1 MDSYKQYI
9 KEALPGLSIHSY
21 KQNEEG
27 WDNITVI
34 INDELL
40 FRFPRKLEYAN
51 RIPLEKELCTILSHL
66 LQEIEIPKYH
76 LLYKNNCN
84 TVPFCS
90 YYPLIHGEPLTTEL
104 VAKLEKKE
112 LKAIIT
118 QLATFLAALHSI
130 PLKRTE
136 TLGFPIEKTL
146 TYWKELQTKLNQYF
160 TNSLTSLQKS
170 ALNRLFEIFFI
181 CIAKSTFQNTIIH
194 ADFTHHHILF
204 NNLNKT
210 ISGVIDFG
218 DAQIGDPA
226 FDFAGL
232 YYDFGREFT
241 TSVYEQYSA
250 LISHRDPLLIHRIT
264 TFYQYSPLLHNLIY
278 NIETNNEII
287 LKKNE
292 EQLKAILQGRD

>member
-1 MDSYKQYI
+1 M
-9 KEALPGLSIHSY
+9 
-21 KQNEEG
+21 QNEEG

-51 RIPLEKELCTILSHL
+51 RIPLEKELCTILSHS

-76 LLYKNNCN
+76 LLYKNDCN

-112 LKAIIT
+112 LEVIIT

-160 TNSLTSLQKS
+160 TNNLTSLQKS
-170 ALNRLFEIFFI
+170 ALNRLFENFFT

-218 DAQIGDPA
+218 DA
-226 FDFAGL
+226 
-232 YYDFGREFT
+232 
-241 TSVYEQYSA
+241 
-250 LISHRDPLLIHRIT
+250 
-264 TFYQYSPLLHNLIY
+264 
-278 NIETNNEII
+278 
-287 LKKNE
+287 
-292 EQLKAILQGRD
+292 

>member
-1 MDSYKQYI
+1 M
-9 KEALPGLSIHSY
+9 
-21 KQNEEG
+21 
-27 WDNITVI
+27 
-34 INDELL
+34 
-40 FRFPRKLEYAN
+40 
-51 RIPLEKELCTILSHL
+51 
-66 LQEIEIPKYH
+66 
-76 LLYKNNCN
+76 YKNDCN

-112 LKAIIT
+112 LEVIIT
-118 QLATFLAALHSI
+118 QLATFLATLHSI
-130 PLKRTE
+130 PLKRVE

-146 TYWKELQTKLNQYF
+146 IYWKELQTKLNQSL
-160 TNSLTSLQKS
+160 TNNLTSLQKS
-170 ALNRLFEIFFI
+170 ALNRLFENFFAN
-181 CIAKSTFQNTIIH
+181 IAKSTFQNTIIH

-204 NNLNKT
+204 NTQNKT

-232 YYDFGREFT
+232 YYDFGHEFT

-250 LISHRDPLLIHRIT
+250 VISHRDPLLIHRIT

-278 NIETNNEII
+278 NIETNNEIT

>member
-66 LQEIEIPKYH
+66 LQEIKIPKYH

-170 ALNRLFEIFFI
+170 ALNRLFENFFI

>member
-9 KEALPGLSIHSY
+9 KEALPDLSIHSY
-21 KQNEEG
+21 MQNEEG

-51 RIPLEKELCTILSHL
+51 RIPLEKELCTILSHS

-112 LKAIIT
+112 LEVIIT
-118 QLATFLAALHSI
+118 QLATFLATLHSI
-130 PLKRTE
+130 PLKRVE

-146 TYWKELQTKLNQYF
+146 IYWKELQTKLNQYL
-160 TNSLTSLQKS
+160 TNNLTSLQKS
-170 ALNRLFEIFFI
+170 ALNRLFENFFAH
-181 CIAKSTFQNTIIH
+181 IAKSTFQNTIIH

-204 NNLNKT
+204 NTQNNT

-232 YYDFGREFT
+232 YYDFGHEFT

-250 LISHRDPLLIHRIT
+250 VISHRDPLLIHRIT
-264 TFYQYSPLLHNLIY
+264 TLYQYSPLLHNLIY
-278 NIETNNEII
+278 NIETNNEIT

>member
-21 KQNEEG
+21 AQNEEG
-27 WDNITVI
+27 WDNIAVI

-40 FRFPRKLEYAN
+40 FRFPRKLEYAK
-51 RIPLEKELCTILSHL
+51 RIPSEKELCTILSHS
-66 LQEIEIPKYH
+66 LQEIEVPKYH
-76 LLYKNNCN
+76 LFYKNDAD
-84 TVPFCS
+84 TFPLCS
-90 YYPLIHGEPLTTEL
+90 YYTLIHGEPLTTEI
-104 VAKLEKKE
+104 VSKLAKKE
-112 LKAIIT
+112 IEAIIT

-130 PLKRTE
+130 PLKRIE

-146 TYWKELQTKLNQYF
+146 TYWKELQTKLNQYL

-170 ALNRLFEIFFI
+170 TLNSLFENFFAY
-181 CIAKSTFQNTIIH
+181 IAKSTFQNTIIH

-204 NNLNKT
+204 NKQNKT

-232 YYDFGREFT
+232 YYDFGHEFT

-250 LISHRDPLLIHRIT
+250 LVSHRDPLLIHRIT

-278 NIETNNEII
+278 NIETNNEID
-287 LKKNE
+287 LTKSK

>member
-9 KEALPGLSIHSY
+9 KEALPDLSIHSY
-21 KQNEEG
+21 MQNEEG
-27 WDNITVI
+27 WDNVTVI

-51 RIPLEKELCTILSHL
+51 RIPLEKELCTILSHS

-76 LLYKNNCN
+76 LLYKNDCN

-90 YYPLIHGEPLTTEL
+90 YYPLIHGEPLTSEL

-112 LKAIIT
+112 LEVIIT

-170 ALNRLFEIFFI
+170 ALNRLFENFFT
-181 CIAKSTFQNTIIH
+181 CITKSTFQNTIIH

-204 NNLNKT
+204 NNLHKN

-232 YYDFGREFT
+232 YYDFGHEFT

-278 NIETNNEII
+278 NIETNNEIT

>member
-21 KQNEEG
+21 SQNEEG
-27 WDNITVI
+27 WDNIAVI

-40 FRFPRKLEYAN
+40 FRFPRKLEYAK
-51 RIPLEKELCTILSHL
+51 RIPLEKELCTILSHS
-66 LQEIEIPKYH
+66 LQRIEVPKYRV
-76 LLYKNNCN
+76 LYKNNCD

-90 YYPLIHGEPLTTEL
+90 YYPLIHGKPLKTEI
-104 VAKLEKKE
+104 VAQLEKKE
-112 LKAIIT
+112 LEVIIT

-130 PLKRTE
+130 PLKRVE

-146 TYWKELQTKLNQYF
+146 TYWKELQTKLNQYL

-170 ALNRLFEIFFI
+170 ALNRLFENFFT

-194 ADFTHHHILF
+194 ADFIHHHILF
-204 NNLNKT
+204 NNQNKT

-232 YYDFGREFT
+232 YYDFGHEFT
-241 TSVYEQYSA
+241 TSVYEQYCS
-250 LISHRDPLLIHRIT
+250 LISHNDPLLIHRIT
-264 TFYQYSPLLHNLIY
+264 SFYQYSPLLHNLVY
-278 NIETNNEII
+278 NIETNNRIELI
-287 LKKNE
+287 KNK
-292 EQLKAILQGRD
+292 EQLKVILQG

>member
-9 KEALPGLSIHSY
+9 KEALPDLSIHSY
-21 KQNEEG
+21 IQNEEG

-40 FRFPRKLEYAN
+40 FRFPRKLGYAN
-51 RIPLEKELCTILSHL
+51 RIPLEKELCTILSHS

-76 LLYKNNCN
+76 LLYKNDCN

-90 YYPLIHGEPLTTEL
+90 YYPLIHGEPLTSEL

-112 LKAIIT
+112 LEVIIT
-118 QLATFLAALHSI
+118 QLATFLATLHSI

-170 ALNRLFEIFFI
+170 ALNRLFENFFT
-181 CIAKSTFQNTIIH
+181 CITKSTFQNAIIH

-204 NNLNKT
+204 NNLHKN

>member
-27 WDNITVI
+27 WDNIAVI

-40 FRFPRKLEYAN
+40 FRFPRKLEYAQ
-51 RIPLEKELCTILSHL
+51 RIPLEKELCTILSHS

-90 YYPLIHGEPLTTEL
+90 YYPLIHGEPLTTEI
-104 VAKLEKKE
+104 VTKLEKKE

-130 PLKRTE
+130 PLKRVE

-146 TYWKELQTKLNQYF
+146 IYWKELQTKLNQYL
-160 TNSLTSLQKS
+160 TNNLTSLQKS
-170 ALNRLFEIFFI
+170 ALNRLFENFFAN
-181 CIAKSTFQNTIIH
+181 IAKSTFQNTIIH

-204 NNLNKT
+204 NNLHKT

-232 YYDFGREFT
+232 YYDFGHEFT

-264 TFYQYSPLLHNLIY
+264 TFYQHSPLLHNLIY
-278 NIETNNEII
+278 NIETNNEIT

>member
-9 KEALPGLSIHSY
+9 QDALPRLSIHSY

-27 WDNITVI
+27 WDNIAVI

-40 FRFPRKLEYAN
+40 FRFPRKQEYAK
-51 RIPLEKELCTILSHL
+51 RIPLEKELCTLLSYS
-66 LQEIEIPKYH
+66 LQEIKVPKYH
-76 LLYKNNCN
+76 LLYKKDADAL
-84 TVPFCS
+84 PLCS
-90 YYPLIHGEPLTTEL
+90 YYTLIHGEPLKTEI
-104 VAKLEKKE
+104 VTKLEKKE

-130 PLKRTE
+130 PLKQVT

-146 TYWKELQTKLNQYF
+146 TYWKELQTKLNQYL
-160 TNSLTSLQKS
+160 TNNLTSLQKS
-170 ALNRLFEIFFI
+170 ALNRLFENFFA
-181 CIAKSTFQNTIIH
+181 CIATSTFQNTIIH

-204 NNLNKT
+204 NKQNKT

-218 DAQIGDPA
+218 DAQIADPA

-232 YYDFGREFT
+232 YYDFGHEFT
-241 TSVYEQYSA
+241 ISVYEQYCV
-250 LISHRDPLLIHRIT
+250 LVSHHDPLLIHRIT

-278 NIETNNEII
+278 NIETNNKIE
-287 LKKNE
+287 LSKCVKR
-292 EQLKAILQGRD
+292 LKAILQRRD

>member
-9 KEALPGLSIHSY
+9 KEALPDLSIHSY
-21 KQNEEG
+21 MQNEEG

-51 RIPLEKELCTILSHL
+51 RIPLEKELCTILSHS

-76 LLYKNNCN
+76 LLYKNDCN

-90 YYPLIHGEPLTTEL
+90 YYPLIHGEPLTSEL

-112 LKAIIT
+112 LEVIIT
-118 QLATFLAALHSI
+118 QLATFLATLHSI

-170 ALNRLFEIFFI
+170 ALNRLFENFFT
-181 CIAKSTFQNTIIH
+181 CITKSTFQNAIIH

-204 NNLNKT
+204 NNLHKN

>member
-146 TYWKELQTKLNQYF
+146 TYWKELQTKLNQYL

-170 ALNRLFEIFFI
+170 ALNRLFENFFI

>member
-9 KEALPGLSIHSY
+9 KQALPNLSIHSY

-27 WDNITVI
+27 WDNIAVI
-34 INDELL
+34 INDDLL
-40 FRFPRKLEYAN
+40 FRFPRKLEYAK
-51 RIPLEKELCTILSHL
+51 RIPLEKELCTILFHS
-66 LQEIEIPKYH
+66 LQEIEIPKYN
-76 LLYKNNCN
+76 LLYKNDCD
-84 TVPFCS
+84 TAPFCS
-90 YYPLIHGEPLTTEL
+90 YYPLIHGEPLTTKV

-112 LKAIIT
+112 LETIIK

-130 PLKRTE
+130 PLKHVKA
-136 TLGFPIEKTL
+136 LGFSIEKTL
-146 TYWKELQTKLNQYF
+146 TYWKELQTKLNQYL

-170 ALNRLFEIFFI
+170 ALNSLFENFFAY
-181 CIAKSTFQNTIIH
+181 IAKSTFQNTIIH

-204 NNLNKT
+204 NNQSKT

-232 YYDFGREFT
+232 YYDFGHEFT

-250 LISHRDPLLIHRIT
+250 VISHRDPLLIHRIT

-278 NIETNNEII
+278 NIETSNEIT